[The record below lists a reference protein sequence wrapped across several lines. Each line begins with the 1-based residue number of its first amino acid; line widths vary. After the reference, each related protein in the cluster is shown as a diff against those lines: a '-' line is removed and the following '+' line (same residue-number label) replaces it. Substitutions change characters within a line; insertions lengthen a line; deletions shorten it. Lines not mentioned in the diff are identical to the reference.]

1 MAVWIPEPN
10 AAWSL
15 RHAPSSEEFSVGRLP
30 PGFSILSLSLYQKN
44 PFWKR
49 RREKLHC
56 GLNFDGDV
64 SRSLLPTWKGG
75 QWPTKKKKTVSHKK
89 QNTKKQTN
97 KHSYGLYKDHS
108 AKFSHSIVS
117 PFWFGWFT
125 YSISLNGC
133 SDAMTMC
140 STCRSK
146 GNSTYP
152 SHRRIDHG
160 SLALHWLCLASYQL
174 RGTFQPK
181 WSSGH
186 TDCGIE
192 AVASTLVAIHH
203 GVQNNPCCSFH
214 PAATCLHFGCQP
226 KLDHPIPEIL
236 QNRT

>member
-1 MAVWIPEPN
+1 MSHQHCARQPKCADWLRSYLPLTKIPQYKF
-10 AAWSL
+10 
-15 RHAPSSEEFSVGRLP
+15 FSVLFG
-30 PGFSILSLSLYQKN
+30 
-44 PFWKR
+44 KR
-49 RREKLHC
+49 RREKFHC

-146 GNSTYP
+146 GNSLISIT
-152 SHRRIDHG
+152 S
-160 SLALHWLCLASYQL
+160 
-174 RGTFQPK
+174 
-181 WSSGH
+181 
-186 TDCGIE
+186 
-192 AVASTLVAIHH
+192 
-203 GVQNNPCCSFH
+203 
-214 PAATCLHFGCQP
+214 
-226 KLDHPIPEIL
+226 
-236 QNRT
+236 